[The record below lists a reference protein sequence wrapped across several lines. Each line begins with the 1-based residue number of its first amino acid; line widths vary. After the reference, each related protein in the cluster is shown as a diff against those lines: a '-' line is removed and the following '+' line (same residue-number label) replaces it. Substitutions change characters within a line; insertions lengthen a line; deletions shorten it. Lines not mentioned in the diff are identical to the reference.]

1 MNESTAIVKIWFM
14 TYNSACVRTTEN
26 HRLGT
31 AIACLRVL
39 WPVRVQTTSL
49 QKSNK
54 MMVSFIQ
61 KDKWGFEL
69 VNFMAVIWA

>member
-1 MNESTAIVKIWFM
+1 MDGSTAAVKVLLM
-14 TYNSACVRTTEN
+14 TYNSVCVRTTEN

-31 AIACLRVL
+31 AIACLL
-39 WPVRVQTTSL
+39 WPVRVQTMFL

-54 MMVSFIQ
+54 IMVSVIQ

-69 VNFMAVIWA
+69 VNFAAVIWI